1 MAGCTHDENAIEIVS
16 PKEAYQDGGD
26 TRLHGE
32 QGGTM
37 TVREYGL
44 TVGDFA
50 LTAATLALALAV
62 SVTRSDAL
70 IVATAVA
77 WTASCARLWR
87 VWRRIA

>member
-1 MAGCTHDENAIEIVS
+1 
-16 PKEAYQDGGD
+16 
-26 TRLHGE
+26 
-32 QGGTM
+32 M

-50 LTAATLALALAV
+50 LTAATLALAVAV
-62 SVTRSDAL
+62 AVTRSDAL